1 MTFSRGCAGRQRT
14 HADLGVTLKKDVI
27 ACMPVKSVGFGFGP
41 GFARFR
47 GGSPSTSLEDQEGGA
62 GVARAW
68 RGRGVGNRHLLAWG
82 GADMARALPVPLGSV
97 LHPLYCEWEV
107 QWQTVASAAIATNH
121 YRVVFP
127 SISPLYA
134 PHLRQGSGH
143 GGCGGALPQGLHRFL
158 FYSCCPQ
165 QGRDLASRAPDA
177 PKEGRSF
184 GAMPVPDIGA
194 AAGMT
199 VGEGNRPRPRQPRWR
214 PRTSGHLRHRSRVN

>member
-97 LHPLYCEWEV
+97 LHPLYCEWEA

-121 YRVVFP
+121 YSHRGGGVSRQMCGANEPREIPQRLPEETPPPRGPLCGPLPDPCRAVHG
-127 SISPLYA
+127 ISLDPIEKTI
-134 PHLRQGSGH
+134 QMKD
-143 GGCGGALPQGLHRFL
+143 GGALMVHTHTYDQVHG
-158 FYSCCPQ
+158 
-165 QGRDLASRAPDA
+165 
-177 PKEGRSF
+177 
-184 GAMPVPDIGA
+184 
-194 AAGMT
+194 
-199 VGEGNRPRPRQPRWR
+199 
-214 PRTSGHLRHRSRVN
+214 